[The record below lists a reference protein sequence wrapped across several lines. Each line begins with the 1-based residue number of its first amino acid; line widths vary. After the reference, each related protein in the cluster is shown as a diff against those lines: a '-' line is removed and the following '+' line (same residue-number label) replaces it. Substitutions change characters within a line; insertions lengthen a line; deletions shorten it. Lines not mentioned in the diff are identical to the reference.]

1 MMPLRVLLVDDSQT
15 LRMVLAEWLAG
26 LPGVSVI
33 AQAGSGDEALGLV
46 DEVRPNF
53 VLTDVDMPGMSGF
66 EFTFRIR
73 HRTDAPRVA
82 IMSASKLPH
91 YRELC
96 RRAGADIFI
105 DKKDLFGS
113 LARYLKTEFGAG
125 AFSPSSSEG
134 LA

>member
-1 MMPLRVLLVDDSQT
+1 MGLLNVATS
-15 LRMVLAEWLAG
+15 
-26 LPGVSVI
+26 
-33 AQAGSGDEALGLV
+33 
-46 DEVRPNF
+46 
-53 VLTDVDMPGMSGF
+53 
-66 EFTFRIR
+66 RIR

-82 IMSASKLPH
+82 IMSASNLPH
-91 YRELC
+91 YREMS

-125 AFSPSSSEG
+125 AFSSSTNEA